1 MIIKLTNELSTIRKK
16 EIRKLKYIML
26 KKKQSKWNAYKKIK
40 VIK

>member
-26 KKKQSKWNAYKKIK
+26 KKKQSKQNAYKKIK